1 MKKLNTILIALF
13 GLAGVAQAQLPANRM
28 LVTFKPELAEQIS
41 VAREWQILD
50 SLCQSYK
57 NPSIHAL
64 HKGNKGGHIYAL
76 QFAEGINISE
86 TIRAYQQTGY
96 FKYVS
101 ADATGSVQG
110 TTASAPNDTLFHR
123 QWALHNDGSFDSGR
137 AKAGADINLLKAWDV
152 EEGDTSVLVAVIDA
166 GLRLH
171 HADFEGR
178 LWRNPA
184 DQTVDS
190 ADDDNNG
197 YIDDTLGW
205 NFVTNTQNDTDDHGH
220 GTLVAGII
228 GANAN
233 NTTGYAGVDKH
244 CRMMICKA
252 VNEQGLFYY
261 SWLVEALYYAVDN
274 GAQILNLS
282 LGGYIDLPELHDA
295 IKYAADNKVFIVA
308 GMGNIPSTAKMYPAA
323 YPEAFAVGAT
333 GCTDTTWSQS
343 SFGDHIAVVAPGEN
357 ISGPSHLNDT
367 GSVMWS
373 GTSFA
378 TPHVTGIAALLLA
391 QDKTRTPAQLR
402 SLIQSNADDMVGSA
416 KDVPGW
422 DKYYGYGRVNAHR
435 ALINAAVSVPDTKNE
450 KGFTLYPVPASDVL
464 HINAPD
470 MASAA
475 VTITNISGT
484 VIYTGYLSANGNA
497 SLSVKHLAP
506 GNYILTLGKDDARVS
521 HKWVKQ

>member
-1 MKKLNTILIALF
+1 MKKLTTILIALSGF
-13 GLAGVAQAQLPANRM
+13 VGVAQAQLPANRM
-28 LVTFKPELAEQIS
+28 LVTFKPTLAEHIS
-41 VAREWQILD
+41 VARELQILD
-50 SLCQSYK
+50 SISQPHQPL
-57 NPSIHAL
+57 SIHPL
-64 HKGNKGGHIYAL
+64 HKGSKGGHVYAL
-76 QFAEGINISE
+76 QFAEGKNISE
-86 TIRAYQQTGY
+86 KICAYQQTGY
-96 FKYVS
+96 FKYIS
-101 ADATGSVQG
+101 ADAAGSIQG
-110 TTASAPNDTLFHR
+110 VTAAAPNDTLFHR

-152 EEGDTSVLVAVIDA
+152 EEGDTGVLVAVIDA
-166 GLRLH
+166 GLRLN

-205 NFVTNTQNDTDDHGH
+205 NFITNSQNDTDDHGH

-228 GANAN
+228 GANVN

-244 CRMMICKA
+244 CRLMICKA
-252 VNEQGLFYY
+252 ANEQGLFYY
-261 SWLVEALYYAVDN
+261 SWLIEALYYAVDN

-357 ISGPSHLNDT
+357 IYGPSHLNDT

-391 QDKTRTPAQLR
+391 QDGTRTPAQLR

-435 ALINAAVSVPDTKNE
+435 ALINAAVSIPHTIVETD
-450 KGFTLYPVPASDVL
+450 FTLYPVPANDML
-464 HINAPD
+464 HINALD
-470 MASAA
+470 MASAT
-475 VTITNISGT
+475 VTITNITGT
-484 VIYTGYLSANGNA
+484 MVYTGNLSAGGNL
-497 SLSVKHLAP
+497 SVSVKHLVP
-506 GNYILTLGKDDARVS
+506 GNYILTLTKDNMHIS